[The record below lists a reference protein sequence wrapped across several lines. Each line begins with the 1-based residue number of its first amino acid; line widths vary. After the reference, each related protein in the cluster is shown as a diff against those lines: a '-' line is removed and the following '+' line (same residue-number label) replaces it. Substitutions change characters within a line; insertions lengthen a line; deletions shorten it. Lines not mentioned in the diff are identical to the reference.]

1 MSYFQRNGLYLYLM
15 LQINFYPESDKIFFI
30 KAANEYSEIWKKD
43 RQKIIKLIEKYSQ
56 LTFKT
61 KVINAVTFEGIS
73 YSTPMRLKSS
83 YSSDQKETTLVHELL
98 HRLLV
103 DNNFWFDKK
112 DTFHEDIHK
121 IIDLILYDIW
131 VELLGKDLANKSKD
145 IEIGYGDPTYKK
157 AWDWAL
163 SFSKKQRA
171 LKFQEMTKRH
181 PRGE

>member
-1 MSYFQRNGLYLYLM
+1 M
-15 LQINFYPESDKIFFI
+15 LQINFYPESDKEIFV
-30 KAANEYSEIWKKD
+30 KAANEYSEIWKRDK
-43 RQKIIKLIEKYSQ
+43 QKIIKLIEKYSQ

-73 YSTPMRLKSS
+73 HSTPMSLKSS
-83 YSSDQKETTLVHELL
+83 CSSDQKEATLVHELL

-112 DTFHEDIHK
+112 DSFREEVHK

-131 VELLGKDLANKSKD
+131 VELLGKELANKSKA

-171 LKFQEMTKRH
+171 LKFKEMTKRYQK
-181 PRGE
+181 

>member
-1 MSYFQRNGLYLYLM
+1 M
-15 LQINFYPESDKIFFI
+15 LQVNFYPESDKKEDI
-30 KAANEYSEIWKKD
+30 KAAGEYSEIWKKD

-73 YSTPMRLKSS
+73 YSTPMRLRSS
-83 YSSDQKETTLVHELL
+83 HSFDQKEATLVHELL
-98 HRLLV
+98 HRLLI

-121 IIDLILYDIW
+121 TIDLILYDIW

-163 SFSKKQRA
+163 SFSKKQRE
-171 LKFQEMTKRH
+171 LKFQGMTKKYQ
-181 PRGE
+181 RGE